1 MITYFANNK
10 AQEIL
15 ILKYSTGNALLSK
28 YTSLFQALHN
38 FKNTLKIK
46 DTTNRSAASQLLTYY
61 WLKVLK
67 I

>member
-28 YTSLFQALHN
+28 YTSLFQALYN

>member
-28 YTSLFQALHN
+28 YTSLFQALYN

-46 DTTNRSAASQLLTYY
+46 DTPNRSAASQLLTYY